1 VRGRPRLTLALL
13 LLVCLVTAVYLT
25 RIYRI
30 PKTYAMWWTGLSR
43 CEPAQLMEFP
53 AETAEFTRAI
63 DTIESGTSQIGSDGE
78 LKLFHT
84 AYGDWWSGSNNVAFL
99 LAEQKSGFYRREGHF
114 VRKGDVVL
122 DCGANIGTFTREA
135 LDAGARHVVA
145 IEPGPVQVACLR
157 RNFARE
163 IAEGRVTIYPKGVWD
178 RDDTLSMWVHDAGG
192 AIDSFVLK
200 ERQEDGRRAPREIR
214 LPVTTIDKAV
224 RELGLATV
232 DFIKMDIEGAE
243 RNALRGAS
251 ETLQRH
257 RPRMAIASENLP
269 DDDRVLPAVVASI
282 RGDYAVSSGE
292 CRYEGR
298 WHARPH
304 VLFFQ

>member
-1 VRGRPRLTLALL
+1 MGGGPRLILAFL
-13 LLVCLVTAVYLT
+13 LLVCLGTAVYLT

-53 AETAEFTRAI
+53 AETAEFTWAI
-63 DTIESGTSQIGSDGE
+63 DTIGSGARQIGSDGE

-84 AYGDWWSGSNNVAFL
+84 AYGDWWTGSDDVAFL

-135 LDAGARHVVA
+135 LDAGASHVVA

-157 RNFARE
+157 RNVARE
-163 IAEGRVTIYPKGVWD
+163 IAEGRVTIYPKAVWD
-178 RDDTLSMWVHDAGG
+178 RDDTLSMWVHDGGG
-192 AIDSFVLK
+192 AIDSFVL
-200 ERQEDGRRAPREIR
+200 
-214 LPVTTIDKAV
+214 
-224 RELGLATV
+224 
-232 DFIKMDIEGAE
+232 
-243 RNALRGAS
+243 

-257 RPRMAIASENLP
+257 RPRMVIASENLP
-269 DDDRVLPAVVASI
+269 DDDRVIPEVVASI
-282 RGDYAVSSGE
+282 RGDDAVSSGE